1 MGRSGCGQKRVMRLA
16 GTGCAGN
23 GAIGPVLTS
32 ARGRPWLRLWT
43 LCLIR
48 QALDCSPT
56 NRERELG
63 LDRRETAI
71 PRLTLPRLALIR
83 YNAVQ
88 LPYIALHC
96 YIVYEG

>member
-1 MGRSGCGQKRVMRLA
+1 MKNIYWLNKLTKSSSTTTTMIDCVINNEQLNESCQLIFFPLSDIACYWPNKKKIYSHSSKRFV
-16 GTGCAGN
+16 
-23 GAIGPVLTS
+23 
-32 ARGRPWLRLWT
+32 
-43 LCLIR
+43 
-48 QALDCSPT
+48 
-56 NRERELG
+56 
-63 LDRRETAI
+63 I